1 LTAVVANSEHIANII
16 RQARVIAV
24 VGLSPRP
31 DRPSH
36 VVSTYMQSHGYRII
50 PINPNCSEIL
60 HESCYPSLLNLPEGL
75 KIDIVNIFRRS
86 ETVVPIVEQA
96 IQIGARCV
104 WMQEGVWNPLAAQKA
119 EEARL
124 EVVMNRCIMR
134 DHRAY
139 VLESS

>member
-1 LTAVVANSEHIANII
+1 MVVANPARIAAIL

-36 VVSTYMQSHGYRII
+36 AVSSYMQAQGYRIL

-60 HESCYPSLLNLPEGL
+60 QESCYPSLLDLPEGST
-75 KIDIVNIFRRS
+75 IDIVNIFRRS
-86 ETVVPIVEQA
+86 EAVGPIVGQA

-104 WMQEGVWNPLAAQKA
+104 WMQEGVSNPQAADKA
-119 EEARL
+119 AEAGL

-134 DHRAY
+134 DHRAF
-139 VLESS
+139 VQKSS

>member
-1 LTAVVANSEHIANII
+1 MVVANPARIEAIL

-36 VVSTYMQSHGYRII
+36 AVSSYMQAQGYRII

-60 HESCYPSLLNLPEGL
+60 KESCYPSLLDLPEGS

-86 ETVVPIVEQA
+86 EAIGPIVEQA
-96 IQIGARCV
+96 IKIGARCV
-104 WMQEGVWNPLAAQKA
+104 WMQEGVWNPQAALKT
-119 EEARL
+119 EEAGL
-124 EVVMNRCIMR
+124 DVVMNRCIMR
-134 DHRAY
+134 DHRSF
-139 VLESS
+139 VQKSS

>member
-1 LTAVVANSEHIANII
+1 MVVANSELITSII

-36 VVSTYMQSHGYRII
+36 IVSSYMQSLGYRII

-60 HESCYPSLLNLPEGL
+60 HEPCYPSLLDLPEGL

-86 ETVVPIVEQA
+86 EAVVSIVEQA

-104 WMQEGVWNPLAAQKA
+104 WMQEGVSNPPAARKA

-124 EVVMNRCIMR
+124 DVVMNRCIMR
-134 DHRAY
+134 DHRAF
-139 VLESS
+139 VHKSS

>member
-1 LTAVVANSEHIANII
+1 MVVANSEQIASII

-36 VVSTYMQSHGYRII
+36 IVSTYMQSHGYRII

-60 HESCYPSLLNLPEGL
+60 HEPCYPSLLDLPEGL
-75 KIDIVNIFRRS
+75 RIDIVDIFRRA
-86 ETVVPIVEQA
+86 EAVMPIVEQA

-104 WMQEGVWNPLAAQKA
+104 WMQEGVSNPQAAQKV
-119 EEARL
+119 EEAHL
-124 EVVMNRCIMR
+124 DVVMNRCIMR
-134 DHRAY
+134 DHRTFVY
-139 VLESS
+139 KSS